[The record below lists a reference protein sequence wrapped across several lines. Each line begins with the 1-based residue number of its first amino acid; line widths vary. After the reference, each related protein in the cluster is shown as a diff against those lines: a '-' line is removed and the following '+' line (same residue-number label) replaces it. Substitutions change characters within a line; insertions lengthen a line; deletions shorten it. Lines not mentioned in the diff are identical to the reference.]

1 MGGLGFARCLAHES
15 LHNIQLKQWDRRLH
29 KKDYKRTEGKRK
41 QNLHKNKVC
50 SLPSAR
56 VYSFRK
62 KFKGPVEGFVSFN
75 KIVKKAEIIV
85 MAKDKKQTAEGQ
97 NLPQVQVMTN
107 NDGTRFYKDI
117 PDYQTADEQ
126 TRAEMDALIATV
138 DPFDVNTIMAFGKEA
153 NDEVLAVSRRIN
165 ERVST
170 DESFMSDMRAFG
182 EEVSNLELSSLSDKV
197 QDFVQKGFKVAKNNL
212 PEAAAAG
219 VGFLTLGPIA
229 AGLAFLGMKG
239 ARLGNDQVQKAKKK
253 LSGEV
258 DYEAKAESI
267 RDDLRKSVLSIKS
280 IVGKL
285 ESANEKIPGF
295 IEEINAM
302 GQARTRAFSKL
313 SLAVGAGNEIIRRF
327 ETDILPAFQNNGEVN
342 MAEVEQIQTA
352 YSAITRRVEGLVGAR
367 AVSLQNVAMLE
378 SSKRMYVNM
387 QMKINEHLTT
397 SVPEWEGQ
405 IAQGNLIV
413 DQFDL
418 QQSIT
423 AADKKGIE
431 LLKNQQGLHE
441 ASKAMYDRSQEQG
454 TYHLGEIAKAT
465 EKMALRLSNDM
476 KNVGDFRQKNVEA
489 QQRVL
494 IATENLAARFQET
507 AEQRVRNLLAAPSQ
521 DSTKA
526 LAAPRDVEVSPAE
539 KAKSLLQ
546 QPKSNDNADGAEAPA
561 TAKKAPGTKGPGGMD

>member
-1 MGGLGFARCLAHES
+1 M
-15 LHNIQLKQWDRRLH
+15 
-29 KKDYKRTEGKRK
+29 T
-41 QNLHKNKVC
+41 
-50 SLPSAR
+50 
-56 VYSFRK
+56 
-62 KFKGPVEGFVSFN
+62 
-75 KIVKKAEIIV
+75 
-85 MAKDKKQTAEGQ
+85 KDKKQTAEGQ
-97 NLPQVQVMTN
+97 NQPKVQAMTN
-107 NDGTRFYKDI
+107 NDGTRFYQDI
-117 PDYQTADEQ
+117 PDYQNADEQ
-126 TRAEMDALIATV
+126 TRAEMDALIATIN
-138 DPFDVNTIMAFGKEA
+138 PFDVNTIMAFGKEA

-165 ERVST
+165 ERVAA

-182 EEVSNLELSSLSDKV
+182 EAVSNLDLSALSDKV

-229 AGLAFLGMKG
+229 AGLAFLGVKG

-253 LSGEV
+253 LSGDV

-280 IVGKL
+280 IVGQL
-285 ESANEKIPGF
+285 EAANEKIPGF

-302 GQARTRAFSKL
+302 GQARTSAFSKL
-313 SLAVGAGNEIIRRF
+313 SLAVGAGREITRRF
-327 ETDILPAFQNNGEVN
+327 ETDILPAFQEGEVN

-352 YSAITRRVEGLVGAR
+352 YGAITRRVEGLIGAR
-367 AVSLQNVAMLE
+367 AVSLQNVTMLE
-378 SSKRMYVNM
+378 SSKRMYINM

-431 LLKNQQGLHE
+431 LLRNQQGLHE

-465 EKMALRLSNDM
+465 EKMALRLSLDM
-476 KNVGDFRQKNVEA
+476 KTVGDYRRKNVEA

-494 IATENLAARFQET
+494 TATENLAARFQET

-521 DSTKA
+521 DSART
-526 LAAPRDVEVSPAE
+526 LAAPRTVEVSPQD
-539 KAKSLLQ
+539 KIKGLLHQ
-546 QPKSNDNADGAEAPA
+546 SKSNDNQDDVAAPA
-561 TAKKAPGTKGPGGMD
+561 REKKTRTAKGPGGMD